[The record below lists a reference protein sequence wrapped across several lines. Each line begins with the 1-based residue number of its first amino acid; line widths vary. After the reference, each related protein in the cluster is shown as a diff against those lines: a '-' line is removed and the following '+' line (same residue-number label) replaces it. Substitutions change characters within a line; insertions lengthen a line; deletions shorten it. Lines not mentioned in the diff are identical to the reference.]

1 MPRDP
6 IKCWE
11 YFHCNLRRCPAH
23 RSDDVRCWLLSGKV
37 LRTLSDGECM
47 DKPERCLSCAVL
59 KANMDAS
66 DVDGLLDA
74 MRKRFHE
81 FRKERE
87 SRDRET
93 RVAREAVDLGLA
105 EVFEAL
111 TRISRGDPSA
121 RVSEASNVEL
131 IRKLKRMVNA
141 TAENLGEIVD
151 LSHEFAIGLAEHF
164 DVLHRVSS
172 GDLSAR
178 IAGFSE
184 VELLEALKTVTNQTI
199 DSVEREITER
209 QQTEASL
216 RESETRFRTFAEKA
230 PTGITIMRR
239 SLTFEYINPTFTEIF
254 GYTIDDVPDKNTWF
268 RKAYPDEAVQARVI
282 GIWDKEC
289 GEGTD
294 PGEIKPRTFRVRCKD
309 GRDKTINF
317 RTVVLPDGKHFV
329 TYSDITE
336 QARAQR
342 AIRQSEEKYRILID
356 SIQDGVFINQDG
368 VIRFANGALARMVGC
383 TPEEM
388 MGEEI
393 LRFVAPEDR
402 SRVGDH
408 HRRRLRGEEVE
419 REYEFRM
426 LHKDGAT
433 RVEVNINVDASTY
446 RNRPATIGTVK
457 NITQQKRAEEEK
469 KKLEAR
475 LQRSQKME
483 AIGALAGGVAHDL
496 NNILSGVV
504 SYPELILMDLPV
516 GSPLREPIRV
526 VQKSGEKAA
535 AIVQDL
541 LTLARRG
548 VAATEIVNI
557 NRILKEFLRSP
568 EFERLKTFHPN
579 VRFDTD
585 LTLDLLNITGSPV
598 HLSKTMMNLISN
610 AAEAMPGGG
619 RVCLTTSNQYIDR
632 PIRGYDDVQEGDYVT
647 LSVADAGVG
656 ISPGDLDRIF
666 EPFYTKKVMG
676 RSGTGLGMA
685 VVWGTVKDHHGYI
698 DVSSEEG
705 RGADFTLY
713 FPATREK
720 RRPDVVQLSFEDYKG
735 QGETVLVVDDVPEQR
750 QIASA
755 MLTRLGYLVQVAGS
769 GEEAVDYLRTREV
782 DLVVLDMIMDPG
794 IDGLE
799 TYRRII
805 ETHPGQ
811 KAVVASGFSI
821 SHRVR
826 EIQKLG
832 AGVYIKKP
840 YSIEKIAMAVR
851 TELEK

>member
-1 MPRDP
+1 MPRAP

-11 YFHCNLRRCPAH
+11 FFQCTRRRCPAH
-23 RSDDVRCWLLSGKV
+23 RSDDSRCWLLAGSVRRDDPDGESGK
-37 LRTLSDGECM
+37 
-47 DKPERCLSCAVL
+47 KPERCLSCPVL
-59 KANMDAS
+59 KANLGPS
-66 DVDGLLDA
+66 DMEGLLDL
-74 MRKRFHE
+74 MKRQFQ
-81 FRKERE
+81 RLRE
-87 SRDRET
+87 EIGNRDRET
-93 RVAREAVDLGLA
+93 RDAREVMDAGLA

-111 TRISRGDPSA
+111 TRISKGDPSV
-121 RVSEASNVEL
+121 RVSETSDVEL
-131 IRKLKRMVNA
+131 IGKLKQMVNA
-141 TAENLGEIVD
+141 TAENLAEIVD

-178 IAGFSE
+178 IAGVSE

-230 PTGITIMRR
+230 PTGITIMRPD
-239 SLTFEYINPTFTEIF
+239 LTFEYINPTFTEIF
-254 GYTIDDVPDKNTWF
+254 GYTIDDAPDKNVWF
-268 RKAYPDEAVQARVI
+268 RKAYPEEALRTRVMS
-282 GIWDKEC
+282 IWDDEC
-289 GEGTD
+289 GEGAA
-294 PGEIKPRTFRVRCKD
+294 PGEIKPRTFKVRCKD

-317 RTVVLPDGKHFV
+317 RTVVLPGGKHFV

-342 AIRQSEEKYRILID
+342 AIRQSEEKYRTLID

-393 LRFVAPEDR
+393 RRFVAPEDR
-402 SRVGDH
+402 DLVGDH
-408 HRRRLRGEEVE
+408 YRRWLHDEAVE
-419 REYEFRM
+419 REYEFQM
-426 LHKDGAT
+426 LHKDGET
-433 RVEVNINVDASTY
+433 LVDVNINVDMSTY

-469 KKLEAR
+469 KKLETR

-504 SYPELILMDLPV
+504 SYPELILMDLPPD
-516 GSPLREPIRV
+516 SPLRDPIRV

-557 NRILKEFLRSP
+557 NRILKEFLGSP
-568 EFERLKTFHPN
+568 EFDRLKAFHPN

-585 LTLDLLNITGSPV
+585 LTLDLLNIAGSPV
-598 HLSKTMMNLISN
+598 HLSKTVMNLISN

-619 RVCLTTSNQYIDR
+619 RVCLSTANQYIDR

-647 LSVADAGVG
+647 LSVADSGVG

-685 VVWGTVKDHHGYI
+685 VVWGTMKDHNGYI
-698 DVSSEEG
+698 DVASQEG

-720 RRPDVVQLSFEDYKG
+720 RRPNVVQLSYEDYKG
-735 QGETVLVVDDVPEQR
+735 QGETILVVDDVPEQR

-755 MLTRLGYLVQVAGS
+755 MLSRLGYTVSVAES
-769 GEEAVDYLRTREV
+769 GEEAVDYLRTRDV

-805 ETHPGQ
+805 ETRPGQ

-821 SHRVR
+821 SRRVK

-851 TELEK
+851 VELEK